1 MNSRKALASFV
12 FGTRLPNLRED
23 AKTEIGFTIPY
34 GSPKSQRHYSII
46 YPPIRIETRNGKSW
60 LKLDEACHRA
70 WLTDAKVGG
79 RAGGG
84 ALR

>member
-1 MNSRKALASFV
+1 M
-12 FGTRLPNLRED
+12 
-23 AKTEIGFTIPY
+23 EIGFTISY

-84 ALR
+84 ALH